1 MPFRYP
7 LRRILIIVTLATVLN
22 AVPGATSAQSG
33 PLLLSGFPLLRQ
45 QHSLTC
51 ESAAASMG
59 TRGQV
64 TEAQIMAALPRDPNP
79 NIGFRGNPNGQQG
92 SSLVDYGVYAAPVSQ
107 ALLRYGYRSDVLLY
121 SSDKVLRLYL
131 DKGWPVVTWVPYSL
145 QPAKP
150 RLVQHNGIQFF
161 LVPHEHAILLVGYDR
176 LTVLGNDPWNGKLV
190 RYFWRDFNRG
200 WGDFGN
206 MALAIEP
213 CAMTVPVDRVRVSSV
228 TSTGVTWSWNK
239 ALNAA
244 TYDVIITHHGKKD
257 LVLYHQVQSALSV
270 TLSNPKP
277 GATYQ
282 IAVRSMTSCGDV
294 ASPTALWLSIPR
306 LPTVTPTPPVTP
318 TPIATPSGTPPPIP
332 SPETKATVTV
342 TPAVAARPV
351 TATPVLTTTPKP

>member
-1 MPFRYP
+1 MPFSYP
-7 LRRILIIVTLATVLN
+7 LLRTLVILTLATVLS

-64 TEAQIMAALPRDPNP
+64 TEAQIMAALPRDPDP

-92 SSLVDYGVYAAPVSQ
+92 TSLVDYGVYAAPVSQ

-121 SSDKVLRLYL
+121 SSDRVLRSYL
-131 DKGWPVVTWVPYSL
+131 DRGWPVVTWVPYSL

-150 RLVQHNGIQFF
+150 RLVQHNGVQFF

-213 CAMTVPVDRVRVSSV
+213 CAMTVPVDHVRVSSV

-244 TYDVIITHHGKKD
+244 TYDVTVTHHGKKD

-294 ASPTALWLSIPR
+294 ASPAALWLSIPR
-306 LPTVTPTPPVTP
+306 VPTVTPTPPVTP

-332 SPETKATVTV
+332 SPETTATVTV

>member
-1 MPFRYP
+1 MRFRYS
-7 LRRILIIVTLATVLN
+7 LFRALIGLTLATALN

-64 TEAQIMAALPRDPNP
+64 TEAQIMAAMPRDPNP
-79 NIGFRGNPNGQQG
+79 NIGFRGNANGQQG
-92 SSLVDYGVYAAPVSQ
+92 TSLVDYGVYAAPVSQ
-107 ALLRYGYRSDVLLY
+107 ALLGYGYRSDVLLY
-121 SSDKVLRLYL
+121 STDKVLRSYL

-150 RLVQHNGIQFF
+150 RLVQHNGIQYF

-176 LTVLGNDPWNGKLV
+176 FTVLGNDPWNGKLV

-213 CAMTVPVDRVRVSSV
+213 CAMTRSVDRIRVSSV
-228 TSTGVTWSWNK
+228 TNSAVTWSWNK
-239 ALNAA
+239 ALNAT
-244 TYDVIITHHGKKD
+244 TYDVTVTHHGKKD
-257 LVLYHQVQSALSV
+257 IVVYHQTQTATSV

-282 IAVRSMTSCGDV
+282 IAIRSMTACGDM
-294 ASPTALWLSIPR
+294 ADPTALWLSIPR
-306 LPTVTPTPPVTP
+306 LPTVTP

-332 SPETKATVTV
+332 SPGTTATVTT
-342 TPAVAARPV
+342 TPAVMTGTV